1 MSDNKQVIN
10 EPLIKFLRNWAK
22 ETEGAMKRILV
33 KKGKGQSN
41 IYKKLHIIVK
51 PNSDGIEIE
60 NNLPEYAVF
69 VDKGRKPGKQPPLKS
84 IEQWCKS
91 KGIDKKAAFPIARE
105 IGKRGLPATNFMK
118 PYTDFKAL
126 IIEMLEVLGKTLS
139 SNVVEGINE
148 TIGKE
153 AKKTI
158 KIS

>member
-33 KKGKGQSN
+33 KKGKGKSN

-51 PNSDGIEIE
+51 PKTDRIEIE
-60 NNLPEYAVF
+60 NNLPDYAVF

-126 IIEMLEVLGKTLS
+126 IIEMQEIIGNTLTADIVS
-139 SNVVEGINE
+139 HANE
-148 TIGKE
+148 TIGIA
-153 AKKTI
+153 AKTELKL
-158 KIS
+158 